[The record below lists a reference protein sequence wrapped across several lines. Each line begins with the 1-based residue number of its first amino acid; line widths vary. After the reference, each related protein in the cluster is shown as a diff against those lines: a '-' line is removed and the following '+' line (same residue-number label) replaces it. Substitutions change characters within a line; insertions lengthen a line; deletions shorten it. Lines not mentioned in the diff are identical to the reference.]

1 MPKPSRGFPTAAAA
15 PVPVGYTPPGNPEA
29 EQSVLGAIL
38 VRPEALDRIADLI
51 APEDFYRGAHGR
63 IYKAMLDLYG
73 KGEPVD
79 LVTVNA
85 LLKERGQLEG
95 VGGPVFLAGLSEQVG
110 FATNAEYYATLVRD
124 KAVLRRLL
132 DCTQEIAAGCLSPV
146 EDVAEFLDEA
156 EHKIFQVAEAK
167 VRPGFSPI
175 SSLVDAEIATLEAI
189 WGRKD
194 GSLTGVTSGFAD
206 LDNYTAGFQPSDL
219 IILAARPS
227 MGKTALALNIAVNA
241 AFGGPPHK
249 PQARHTPVPV
259 AFFSLEMSKEQLVR
273 RLLSSV
279 GKVDASQIRRAAFL
293 TGPEW
298 SHLQEAAGILLD
310 CPIYIDDTPA
320 ATVLDIRAKSRRLK
334 ADGKLGLVIIDY
346 LQLMQGRVDAPSRE
360 QQISEISRSL
370 KGLAKEL
377 AVPVIALSQL
387 SREPEKRERK
397 RPQLSDL
404 RESGAIEQDAD
415 VVMFIYRDE
424 VYRKDT
430 AENKG
435 IAEVILGKQRNGPIG
450 MVKLKFWDKFTLFDD
465 LEKDEAPEY
474 Y

>member
-1 MPKPSRGFPTAAAA
+1 MPKVSRRFAAAEA
-15 PVPVGYTPPGNPEA
+15 PAPAGYTPPANPEA

-51 APEDFYRGAHGR
+51 APEDFYREAHGR
-63 IYKAMLDLYG
+63 IFQAMLDLYG
-73 KGEPVD
+73 RGEPVD
-79 LVTVNA
+79 LVTVTA
-85 LLKERGQLEG
+85 LLRERGQLES

-110 FATNAEYYATLVRD
+110 FAVNAEYYAHLVHD

-132 DCTQEIAAGCLSPV
+132 DTTQEIASACLAPV
-146 EDVAEFLDEA
+146 ENVAEFLDEA

-167 VRPGFSPI
+167 VRLGISPL
-175 SSLVDAEIATLEAI
+175 SALVDTEIATLEAI

-194 GSLTGVTSGFAD
+194 GALTGVTSGFTD
-206 LDNYTAGFQPSDL
+206 LDNYTAGFQASDL

-227 MGKTALALNIAVNA
+227 MGKTALALNIAFNA
-241 AFGGPPHK
+241 AYKSSP
-249 PQARHTPVPV
+249 PVPV

-279 GKVDASQIRRAAFL
+279 GEVDASRIRQTSFL
-293 TGPEW
+293 TGQEW
-298 SHLQEAAGILLD
+298 TKIQEAAGLLVD

-334 ADGKLGLVIIDY
+334 ADGKLGLIIIDY
-346 LQLMQGRVDAPSRE
+346 LQLMQGRVEAPSRE

-370 KGLAKEL
+370 KALAKQL
-377 AVPVIALSQL
+377 AVPVLALSQL
-387 SREPEKRERK
+387 SREPEKRGEHLK

-415 VVMFIYRDE
+415 VVLFIYRDE
-424 VYRKDT
+424 VYRKDSQD
-430 AENKG
+430 KG
-435 IAEVILGKQRNGPIG
+435 VAEVIIGKQRNGSIG
-450 MVKLKFWDKFTLFDD
+450 TVKMSFRDKFTRFDD
-465 LEKDEAPEY
+465 LEREEAPEVY
-474 Y
+474 

>member
-1 MPKPSRGFPTAAAA
+1 MPKPNRRLAAAEA
-15 PVPVGYTPPGNPEA
+15 PAPAGYSPPAHPEA

-38 VRPEALDRIADLI
+38 VRPEVMDRIADTLQ
-51 APEDFYRGAHGR
+51 PEDFYRQAHAR
-63 IYKAMLDLYG
+63 IFQAILDLYG
-73 KGEPVD
+73 RGEPVD
-79 LVTVNA
+79 LVTVSA
-85 LLKERGQLEG
+85 LLKERGQLDD
-95 VGGPVFLAGLSEQVG
+95 VGGPLFLAGLNEQVG
-110 FATNAEYYATLVRD
+110 FATNADYYAGLVHD

-132 DCTQEIAAGCLSPV
+132 DCTQEIASACLAPV
-146 EDVAEFLDEA
+146 ENVTEFLDEA
-156 EHKIFQVAEAK
+156 ESKIFQVAEAK
-167 VRPGFSPI
+167 VRQGFSPL
-175 SSLVDAEIATLEAI
+175 SALVDQEIATLEDI

-194 GSLTGVTSGFAD
+194 GSLTGVTSGFIE
-206 LDNYTAGFQPSDL
+206 LDNYTAGFQASDL

-227 MGKTALALNIAVNA
+227 MGKTALALNIAFNA
-241 AFGGPPHK
+241 AYKSRP
-249 PQARHTPVPV
+249 PVPV
-259 AFFSLEMSKEQLVR
+259 AFFSLEMSKQQLVR

-279 GKVDASQIRRAAFL
+279 GEVDASQIRRASFL
-293 TGPEW
+293 TGQEW
-298 SHLQEAAGILLD
+298 QKLQEAAGLLLD

-346 LQLMQGRVDAPSRE
+346 LQLMQGRPDAHSRE

-424 VYRKDT
+424 VYRKESPDQGT
-430 AENKG
+430 AE
-435 IAEVILGKQRNGPIG
+435 IIIGKQRNGPIG
-450 MVKLKFWDKFTLFDD
+450 TVKLSFRDRFTRFDD
-465 LEKDEAPEY
+465 LAKEEEAY
-474 Y
+474 

>member
-1 MPKPSRGFPTAAAA
+1 MRHRAATAADSTG
-15 PVPVGYTPPGNPEA
+15 PVGYTPPANPEA

-38 VRPEALDRIADLI
+38 VRPEVLDKVADLLEP
-51 APEDFYRGAHGR
+51 ADFYREAHGR
-63 IYKAMLDLYG
+63 IYKAMIDLYG
-73 KGEPVD
+73 RAEPVD
-79 LVTVNA
+79 LVTVTA

-110 FATNAEYYATLVRD
+110 FATNAEYYAQLVHD

-132 DCTQEIAAGCLSPV
+132 DCTQEIASACLAPV
-146 EDVAEFLDEA
+146 EDVGEFLDDA
-156 EHKIFQVAEAK
+156 ERKVFQVAEAK
-167 VRPGFSPI
+167 VRPGFSYLKE
-175 SSLVDAEIATLEAI
+175 LVYDEIATLEAI
-189 WGRKD
+189 WGRRD
-194 GSLTGVTSGFAD
+194 GSLTGVTSGFIE
-206 LDNYTAGFQPSDL
+206 LDNYTAGFQASDL

-227 MGKTALALNIAVNA
+227 MGKTALALNIAFNA
-241 AFGGPPHK
+241 SYKSSP
-249 PQARHTPVPV
+249 PVPV

-279 GKVDASQIRRAAFL
+279 GEVDASQIRRAAFL
-293 TGPEW
+293 TGQDW
-298 SHLQEAAGILLD
+298 AKIQEAAGILED

-320 ATVLDIRAKSRRLK
+320 ASVLNIRAKSRRLK
-334 ADGKLGLVIIDY
+334 AEGKLGMVIIDY
-346 LQLMQGRVDAPSRE
+346 LQLMHGRYDAPSRE

-370 KGLAKEL
+370 KALAKEL
-377 AVPVIALSQL
+377 VVPVIALSQL

-424 VYRKDT
+424 VYRKDSQD
-430 AENKG
+430 KG
-435 IAEVILGKQRNGPIG
+435 IAEVIIGKQRNGPIG
-450 MVKLKFWDKFTLFDD
+450 TIKLSFRDKFTRFDNH
-465 LEKDEAPEY
+465 EKEEPPEY

>member
-1 MPKPSRGFPTAAAA
+1 MPKSSRRLAAAA
-15 PVPVGYTPPGNPEA
+15 EAPVGYTPPANPEA

-38 VRPEALDRIADLI
+38 VRPEVMDRIADVI
-51 APEDFYRGAHGR
+51 VPEDFYRQAHGR

-110 FATNAEYYATLVRD
+110 FATNAEYYANLVRD

-132 DCTQEIAAGCLSPV
+132 DCTQEIASACLAPV
-146 EDVAEFLDEA
+146 ENVAEFLDDA
-156 EHKIFQVAEAK
+156 EHKVFQVAEAK
-167 VRPGFSPI
+167 VRPGFS
-175 SSLVDAEIATLEAI
+175 SLSALVDSEIATLEAI

-194 GSLTGVTSGFAD
+194 GALTGVTSGFKD
-206 LDNYTAGFQPSDL
+206 LDIYTAGFQASDL

-227 MGKTALALNIAVNA
+227 MGKTALALNIAFNA
-241 AFGGPPHK
+241 AYKSK
-249 PQARHTPVPV
+249 PPVPV

-273 RLLSSV
+273 RLLS
-279 GKVDASQIRRAAFL
+279 GEGRVDASQIRRAAFL
-293 TGPEW
+293 TGDEW
-298 SHLQEAAGILLD
+298 RRLQEAAGLLLD

-334 ADGKLGLVIIDY
+334 ADGKLGLIIIDY
-346 LQLMQGRVDAPSRE
+346 LQLMQGRPELTSRE

-377 AVPVIALSQL
+377 KVPVIALSQL

-424 VYRKDT
+424 VYRKDSPD
-430 AENKG
+430 NKG

-450 MVKLKFWDKFTLFDD
+450 TVKLHFEAKFTRFDD
-465 LEKDEAPEY
+465 LEREEAPEY

>member
-1 MPKPSRGFPTAAAA
+1 VTRVNRRLSAAQGEVPT
-15 PVPVGYTPPGNPEA
+15 PVGYTPPANPEA

-38 VRPEALDRIADLI
+38 VRPEVMDRIADVI
-51 APEDFYRGAHGR
+51 VPEDFYRQAHGR
-63 IYKAMLDLYG
+63 IYQAMLDLYG

-110 FATNAEYYATLVRD
+110 FATNAEYYANLVKD

-132 DCTQEIAAGCLSPV
+132 DCTQEIASACLAPV
-146 EDVAEFLDEA
+146 ENVAEFLDTA

-167 VRPGFSPI
+167 VRPGFSPL
-175 SSLVDAEIATLEAI
+175 SALVDDEIATLEAI

-194 GSLTGVTSGFAD
+194 GSLTGVTSGFTD
-206 LDNYTAGFQPSDL
+206 LDNYTAGFQASDL

-227 MGKTALALNIAVNA
+227 MGKTALALNIAFNA
-241 AFGGPPHK
+241 AYKSK
-249 PQARHTPVPV
+249 PPVPV

-273 RLLSSV
+273 RLLS
-279 GKVDASQIRRAAFL
+279 GEGRVDASQIRRAAFL
-293 TGPEW
+293 TGDEW
-298 SHLQEAAGILLD
+298 QRLQEAAGLLLD

-334 ADGKLGLVIIDY
+334 ADGKLGIIIIDY
-346 LQLMQGRVDAPSRE
+346 LQLMQGRAELSSRE

-424 VYRKDT
+424 VYRKESQD
-430 AENKG
+430 KG
-435 IAEVILGKQRNGPIG
+435 IAEVIIGKQRNGPIG
-450 MVKLKFWDKFTLFDD
+450 TVKLHFEAKFTRFDD
-465 LEKDEAPEY
+465 LAKENAPDY

>member
-1 MPKPSRGFPTAAAA
+1 MPKFSRRIAAAVEA
-15 PVPVGYTPPGNPEA
+15 PAPVGYTPPANAEA

-38 VRPEALDRIADLI
+38 VRPEVMDRIADVI
-51 APEDFYRGAHGR
+51 VPEDFYREAHGR

-110 FATNAEYYATLVRD
+110 FATNAEHYANLVKD

-132 DCTQEIAAGCLSPV
+132 DCTQEIASACLAPV
-146 EDVAEFLDEA
+146 ENVAEFLDTA
-156 EHKIFQVAEAK
+156 EHKIFQVAETK
-167 VRPGFSPI
+167 VRPGFFPI
-175 SSLVDAEIATLEAI
+175 SALVDSEIATLEAI

-194 GSLTGVTSGFAD
+194 GSLTGATSGFAD
-206 LDNYTAGFQPSDL
+206 LDNYTAGFQASDL

-227 MGKTALALNIAVNA
+227 MGKTALALNIAFNA
-241 AFGGPPHK
+241 AYKSK
-249 PQARHTPVPV
+249 PPVPV

-273 RLLSSV
+273 RLLSAE
-279 GKVDASQIRRAAFL
+279 GRVDASQIRRAAFL
-293 TGPEW
+293 TGDEW
-298 SHLQEAAGILLD
+298 RKLQEAAGILLD
-310 CPIYIDDTPA
+310 CPIYIDDTPG

-334 ADGKLGLVIIDY
+334 ADGKLGLIIIDY
-346 LQLMQGRVDAPSRE
+346 LQLMQGRVELSSRE

-377 AVPVIALSQL
+377 HVPVIALSQL

-424 VYRKDT
+424 VYRKDS
-430 AENKG
+430 ADNKG
-435 IAEVILGKQRNGPIG
+435 IAEVIIGKQRNGPIG
-450 MVKLKFWDKFTLFDD
+450 TVKLHFEAKFTRFDD
-465 LEKDEAPEY
+465 LAQENAPEY

>member
-1 MPKPSRGFPTAAAA
+1 MPKPSRRLATAEA
-15 PVPVGYTPPGNPEA
+15 PDPVGYTPPANPEA

-38 VRPEALDRIADLI
+38 VRPEVMDRIADLI
-51 APEDFYRGAHGR
+51 GPEDFYREAHGR
-63 IYKAMLDLYG
+63 IYKAILDLYG
-73 KGEPVD
+73 RGEPVD
-79 LVTVNA
+79 LVTVTA
-85 LLKERGQLEG
+85 LLKERGHLEG

-110 FATNAEYYATLVRD
+110 FATNAEYYASLVHD

-132 DCTQEIAAGCLSPV
+132 DCTQEIASACLAPV
-146 EDVAEFLDEA
+146 EDVEEFLDEA

-167 VRPGFSPI
+167 VRPGFSAL
-175 SSLVDAEIATLEAI
+175 SALVDHEIATLEAI
-189 WGRKD
+189 WARKD
-194 GSLTGVTSGFAD
+194 GSLTGVTSGFTD
-206 LDNYTAGFQPSDL
+206 LDNYTAGFQASDL

-227 MGKTALALNIAVNA
+227 MGKTALALNIAFNA
-241 AFGGPPHK
+241 AYKSRP
-249 PQARHTPVPV
+249 PVPV
-259 AFFSLEMSKEQLVR
+259 AFFSLEMSKQQLVR

-279 GKVDASQIRRAAFL
+279 GEVDASRIRRAAFL

-298 SHLQEAAGILLD
+298 TKLQEAAGVLLD

-334 ADGKLGLVIIDY
+334 ADGKLGLVIVDY
-346 LQLMQGRVDAPSRE
+346 LQLMQGRAEAHSRE

-424 VYRKDT
+424 VYRKDSPD
-430 AENKG
+430 KG
-435 IAEVILGKQRNGPIG
+435 TAEVIIGKQRNGPIG
-450 MVKLKFWDKFTLFDD
+450 MIKLSFRDKFTRFDD
-465 LEKDEAPEY
+465 LEREEAPEVY
-474 Y
+474 

>member
-1 MPKPSRGFPTAAAA
+1 MPKPSRRLAAAGETPTPA
-15 PVPVGYTPPGNPEA
+15 GYTPPANPEA

-38 VRPEALDRIADLI
+38 VRPEAMDRVADVI
-51 APEDFYRGAHGR
+51 VPEDFYREAHGR
-63 IYKAMLDLYG
+63 IFKAMLDLYG

-110 FATNAEYYATLVRD
+110 FATNAEYYANLVKD

-132 DCTQEIAAGCLSPV
+132 DCTQEIASGCFAPV
-146 EDVAEFLDEA
+146 ENVAEFLDAA
-156 EHKIFQVAEAK
+156 EHKVFQVAEAK
-167 VRPGFSPI
+167 VRPGFSPL
-175 SSLVDAEIATLEAI
+175 SSLVDNEIATLEAI

-206 LDNYTAGFQPSDL
+206 LDNYTAGFQASDL

-227 MGKTALALNIAVNA
+227 MGKTALALNIAFNA
-241 AFGGPPHK
+241 AYKSK
-249 PQARHTPVPV
+249 PPVPV

-273 RLLSSV
+273 RLLS
-279 GKVDASQIRRAAFL
+279 GEGRVDASQIRRAAFL
-293 TGPEW
+293 TSQEW
-298 SHLQEAAGILLD
+298 TKLQEAAGILLD

-334 ADGKLGLVIIDY
+334 ADGKLGLIIIDY
-346 LQLMQGRVDAPSRE
+346 LQLMQGRAELSSRE

-377 AVPVIALSQL
+377 HVPVIALSQL

-424 VYRKDT
+424 VYRKDS
-430 AENKG
+430 ADNKG
-435 IAEVILGKQRNGPIG
+435 IAEVIIGKQRNGPIG
-450 MVKLKFWDKFTLFDD
+450 TVKLHFEAKFTRFDD
-465 LEKDEAPEY
+465 LEREEAGEY

>member
-1 MPKPSRGFPTAAAA
+1 MPKVSRRFAAAEA
-15 PVPVGYTPPGNPEA
+15 PAPVGYTPPANPEA

-38 VRPEALDRIADLI
+38 VRPEVLDRIADLI
-51 APEDFYRGAHGR
+51 APEDFYREAHGR
-63 IYKAMLDLYG
+63 IYRAMVDLYG
-73 KGEPVD
+73 RGEPVD
-79 LVTVNA
+79 LVTVTA

-110 FATNAEYYATLVRD
+110 FATNAEYYAHLVHD

-132 DCTQEIAAGCLSPV
+132 DCTQEIASACLAPV
-146 EDVAEFLDEA
+146 ENVDEFLDEA

-167 VRPGFSPI
+167 VRLGVSPLSI
-175 SSLVDAEIATLEAI
+175 LVDNEIATLEAI

-194 GSLTGVTSGFAD
+194 GSLTGVTSGFTD
-206 LDNYTAGFQPSDL
+206 LDNYTAGFQASDL

-227 MGKTALALNIAVNA
+227 MGKTALALNIAFNA
-241 AFGGPPHK
+241 AYGRRGGGRQPIP
-249 PQARHTPVPV
+249 PVPV

-279 GKVDASQIRRAAFL
+279 GEVDASRIRQAFL
-293 TGPEW
+293 TGQEW
-298 SHLQEAAGILLD
+298 TRLQEAAGVLLD

-334 ADGKLGLVIIDY
+334 ADGKLGLIIIDY
-346 LQLMQGRVDAPSRE
+346 LQLMQGRTEAPSRE

-370 KGLAKEL
+370 KALSKEL

-424 VYRKDT
+424 VYRKDSPD
-430 AENKG
+430 KG
-435 IAEVILGKQRNGPIG
+435 IAEVIIGKQRNGPIG
-450 MVKLKFWDKFTLFDD
+450 MVKLAFRDKFTRFDD
-465 LEKDEAPEY
+465 LEREEAPEVY
-474 Y
+474 